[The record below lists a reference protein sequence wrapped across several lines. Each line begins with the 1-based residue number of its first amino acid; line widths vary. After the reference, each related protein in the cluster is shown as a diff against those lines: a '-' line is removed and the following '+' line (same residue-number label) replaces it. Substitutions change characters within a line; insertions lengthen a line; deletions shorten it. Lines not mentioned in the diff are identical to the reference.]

1 MAQMHIIKKIVQN
14 KSIHLTTQYKRD
26 IDISMTLINKEEYR
40 QTILQILK
48 SNSKT
53 IKIQNKIEQRISIT
67 SIFAERKRVERFE

>member
-1 MAQMHIIKKIVQN
+1 MTQMHIIKKFVQN
-14 KSIHLTTQYKRD
+14 KSIHLTTPYKRD
-26 IDISMTLINKEEYR
+26 IDISMTFINKEEYR